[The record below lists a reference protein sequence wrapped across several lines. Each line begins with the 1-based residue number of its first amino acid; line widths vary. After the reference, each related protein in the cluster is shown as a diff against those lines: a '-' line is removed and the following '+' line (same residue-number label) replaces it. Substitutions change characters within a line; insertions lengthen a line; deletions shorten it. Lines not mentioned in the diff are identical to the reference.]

1 MANNDNTVTEWSIMT
16 NNDKAVADWIQK
28 PSTKESFASF
38 SFILFFSLSYPFGG
52 ALWCRDVRDDT
63 TANCYTE
70 NLSVHSHQLL
80 TLQGGN
86 MVLHYTHYTISHV
99 LYS

>member
-38 SFILFFSLSYPFGG
+38 SFILFF
-52 ALWCRDVRDDT
+52 
-63 TANCYTE
+63 
-70 NLSVHSHQLL
+70 H
-80 TLQGGN
+80 
-86 MVLHYTHYTISHV
+86 
-99 LYS
+99 